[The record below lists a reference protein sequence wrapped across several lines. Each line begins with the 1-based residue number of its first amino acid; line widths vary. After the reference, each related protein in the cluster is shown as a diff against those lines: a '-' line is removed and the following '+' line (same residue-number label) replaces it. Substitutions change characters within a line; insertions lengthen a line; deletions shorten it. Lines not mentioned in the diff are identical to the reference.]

1 MRGATEVILR
11 NMTKYWAC
19 HEKWLSSFTRVTHE
33 ASCTMRGAT
42 GLTPQ
47 LVPATK
53 NDSQDWSLSHWNVI
67 YNARTNKRSSSNITK
82 QCACHGKGLSW
93 LILGTSFTGVTL
105 QRHQILR
112 LPWKMTIHNLT
123 EICWKQLKRHL
134 QCAGDQRM
142 RHTTNCVK
150 TFLLTMYTWL
160 GKVPIREWS
169 DHDPS
174 MIRPWTRQSAFGA
187 PAIIPKFTL
196 TWLLFFALRSRSYV
210 GSFST

>member
-33 ASCTMRGAT
+33 ASCTRRGAT

-134 QCAGDQRM
+134 ECAGDQRM
-142 RHTTNCVK
+142 IWPWSEHDPTMNPSVRIWRSSYHSKIHSYLT
-150 TFLLTMYTWL
+150 TFLC
-160 GKVPIREWS
+160 
-169 DHDPS
+169 
-174 MIRPWTRQSAFGA
+174 SAISFVCR
-187 PAIIPKFTL
+187 KFL
-196 TWLLFFALRSRSYV
+196 NLNFLR
-210 GSFST
+210 